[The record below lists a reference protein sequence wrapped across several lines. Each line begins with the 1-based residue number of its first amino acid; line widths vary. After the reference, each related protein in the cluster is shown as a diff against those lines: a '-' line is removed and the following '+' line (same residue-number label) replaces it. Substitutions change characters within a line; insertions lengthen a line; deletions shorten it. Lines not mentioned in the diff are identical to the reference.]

1 MYRSFGVL
9 RERGDCL
16 EKDYEVWFGGYPR
29 SANTFSIASFHL
41 ANPNVRIA
49 RHWHIP
55 TFIINAVRL
64 GKPGILHMRRPEDSV
79 ISWTIF
85 WRGQHELADSLDYYI
100 DFHRALLPYREKIF
114 VAVFERIIHEFE
126 SVMRQ
131 FNSRFGT
138 DYAEPEPSQR
148 TADARMAIIED
159 RFRGADG
166 VINEHMVSRPSEKRA
181 KLKGS
186 LLAQLHG
193 SKALTKKLGVAD
205 ELYRE
210 FTERCKHSEELYATS
225 STVGEPRS
233 SFGI

>member
-1 MYRSFGVL
+1 MRLLNGGPFPVRRMGRLLLWKHPRMYRTFGVL
-9 RERGDCL
+9 RDRGDCL
-16 EKDYEVWFGGYPR
+16 EKDFEVWFGGYPR
-29 SANTFSIASFHL
+29 SANTFSIASFNL
-41 ANPNVRIA
+41 ANPHVRIA

-55 TFIINAVRL
+55 AFIINAVRL
-64 GKPGILHMRRPEDSV
+64 GKPGILHLRRPEDSV
-79 ISWTIF
+79 VSWTIF

-166 VINEHMVSRPSEKRA
+166 
-181 KLKGS
+181 
-186 LLAQLHG
+186 
-193 SKALTKKLGVAD
+193 
-205 ELYRE
+205 
-210 FTERCKHSEELYATS
+210 
-225 STVGEPRS
+225 
-233 SFGI
+233 

>member
-114 VAVFERIIHEFE
+114 VAVFEQIIHEFD
-126 SVMRQ
+126 SVMRE
-131 FNSRFGT
+131 FNGRFGT

-148 TADARMAIIED
+148 AADARMAIIED

-186 LLAQLHG
+186 LLAQLHE
-193 SKALTKKLGVAD
+193 SKVLRRKLGVAD

-210 FTERCKHSEELYATS
+210 FTELSRDSEALYPTS
-225 STVGEPRS
+225 STVGEARS
-233 SFGI
+233 NFGI